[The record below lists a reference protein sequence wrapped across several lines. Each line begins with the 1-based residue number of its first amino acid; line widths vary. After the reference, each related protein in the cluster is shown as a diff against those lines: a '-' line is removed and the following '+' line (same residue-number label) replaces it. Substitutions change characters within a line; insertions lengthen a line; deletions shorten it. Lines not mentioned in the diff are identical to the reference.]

1 MLRASGFTGGESRAG
16 RSSRA
21 GTGDG
26 LALEEDCH
34 QGQPAGCKRN
44 APVRIT
50 PDDRKRP
57 RQGTNRA
64 SAARTVPQG
73 NSETFAVSTPW
84 PDQEVAGQGRLSA
97 SRSPHP
103 RGEQPV
109 WKPALTGAPGHTG
122 PAGLGSRA
130 ASTIAPVRGPG
141 RPPARGMPEA
151 VPGRLAHSGRL
162 RRLMALT
169 CGNLSWRGP
178 DRRHQKYIR
187 LAKPPRRR
195 VGHADDPG
203 SG

>member
-26 LALEEDCH
+26 LALEKDCH

-44 APVRIT
+44 APVWIT
-50 PDDRKRP
+50 PDGRKRP

-109 WKPALTGAPGHTG
+109 WKPALIPAP
-122 PAGLGSRA
+122 AVDQAARA
-130 ASTIAPVRGPG
+130 R
-141 RPPARGMPEA
+141 R
-151 VPGRLAHSGRL
+151 GRLAGWGPMLGPGTKVVTR
-162 RRLMALT
+162 T
-169 CGNLSWRGP
+169 GPWRFSREG
-178 DRRHQKYIR
+178 
-187 LAKPPRRR
+187 RR
-195 VGHADDPG
+195 VAITECCEQGATLLDAIRADR
-203 SG
+203 